1 MLPPKPWARASNNV
15 KKPQSQMCESC
26 RKNWFKIFVKQNWN
40 IFGLSHTFDSVVCY
54 CTNKFQQG
62 NKTKIK
68 FEVSL
73 HFWWIWPT
81 VRRQVGRFDL
91 KSSIC
96 VMTGVRPLK
105 RSLKLI
111 HFKIKSF
118 FPPRII
124 TFYRT
129 VGLSPGQKT
138 PKNLISKDQT
148 TTAWHLI
155 KKQNWRR

>member
-1 MLPPKPWARASNNV
+1 MTDRRISEIYRKVTLDMLLALVVPWLAAAARVALGAR
-15 KKPQSQMCESC
+15 C
-26 RKNWFKIFVKQNWN
+26 
-40 IFGLSHTFDSVVCY
+40 
-54 CTNKFQQG
+54 
-62 NKTKIK
+62 
-68 FEVSL
+68 
-73 HFWWIWPT
+73 
-81 VRRQVGRFDL
+81 RRQVGRFDL

-148 TTAWHLI
+148 TTA
-155 KKQNWRR
+155 

>member
-1 MLPPKPWARASNNV
+1 MTDRRISEIYRKVTLDMLLALVVPRLAAAARVALAA
-15 KKPQSQMCESC
+15 PC
-26 RKNWFKIFVKQNWN
+26 
-40 IFGLSHTFDSVVCY
+40 
-54 CTNKFQQG
+54 
-62 NKTKIK
+62 
-68 FEVSL
+68 
-73 HFWWIWPT
+73 
-81 VRRQVGRFDL
+81 RRQVGRLDL

-105 RSLKLI
+105 RSVKLI

-148 TTAWHLI
+148 TTA
-155 KKQNWRR
+155 

>member
-1 MLPPKPWARASNNV
+1 MTDRRISEIYRKVTLDMLLALVVPRLAAAARVALAA
-15 KKPQSQMCESC
+15 PC
-26 RKNWFKIFVKQNWN
+26 
-40 IFGLSHTFDSVVCY
+40 
-54 CTNKFQQG
+54 
-62 NKTKIK
+62 
-68 FEVSL
+68 
-73 HFWWIWPT
+73 
-81 VRRQVGRFDL
+81 RRQVGRFDL

-148 TTAWHLI
+148 TTA
-155 KKQNWRR
+155 